1 MRIHALRRRGAP
13 VRPVSLGDGIR
24 RRRAAVG
31 SLRRLQRARLC
42 RTGGGDGRADRQLDA
57 EEAVS
62 LRSEIGEAMAV
73 PLQPVDRVEILSVMD
88 NSIDVLMGN
97 TTLAKTAK
105 RERDA
110 LSKPQLRAEHGVS
123 MLVTTF
129 EGGSKDSFLF
139 DTGVTLD
146 GVLHNM
152 DVLEVKGNE
161 LHAVVLSHGHTDHT
175 RGLMGFIKRYGRP
188 KIPIVLHPDAY
199 LKRKNIQPDGHESEH
214 IPPSKKDME
223 AEDVQII
230 EEVGPTMLIGG
241 NALVTGQ
248 IPRVTEYEKGSPNQ
262 VAVIDGEWKP
272 DPWIHDDQAIVM
284 NVKNKGLVV
293 LTGCGHAGVV
303 NTLKHAISLTGI
315 NRIHAV
321 IGGFHLTGPL
331 FEPIIAPTVQALR
344 EYSPGII
351 VPQHCTGWK
360 ATHLIAREFPEAF
373 VPNSV
378 GTTMVIGA

>member
-1 MRIHALRRRGAP
+1 M
-13 VRPVSLGDGIR
+13 
-24 RRRAAVG
+24 AAN
-31 SLRRLQRARLC
+31 
-42 RTGGGDGRADRQLDA
+42 QL
-57 EEAVS
+57 E
-62 LRSEIGEAMAV
+62 
-73 PLQPVDRVEILSVMD
+73 PLDRVEILSVMD

-97 TTLAKTAK
+97 TPVAK
-105 RERDA
+105 RHKRARDA
-110 LSKPQLRAEHGVS
+110 LARPQLRAEHGVS
-123 MLVTTF
+123 MLVTTYSN
-129 EGGSKDSFLF
+129 GKKDSFLF
-139 DTGVTLD
+139 DTGVTVD

-199 LKRKNIQPDGHESEH
+199 LKRKNVQPDGHESEH

-241 NALVTGQ
+241 SALVSGQ

-262 VAVIDGEWKP
+262 LAVIDGEWKP

-284 NVKNKGLVV
+284 NVKDKGLVV
-293 LTGCGHAGVV
+293 LTGCGHAGVI
-303 NTLKHAISLTGI
+303 NTLKHAIALTGV

-321 IGGFHLTGPL
+321 IGGFHLTGPI
-331 FEPIIAPTVQALR
+331 FEPVIAPTVQALR
-344 EYSPGII
+344 EFSPSVL

-360 ATHLIAREFPEAF
+360 ATHLMASEFPEAF

-378 GTTMVIGA
+378 GTTMVITA